1 MPSLTRQQIST
12 LQTII
17 GKNIPIRKKAKWLV
31 HFAHATGIGSV
42 RSNAV
47 ELSITDIET
56 LKGYF
61 VTQRIPLTFE
71 DGDLSTR
78 TTTAKVLSNEKIA
91 QSSVTHCRY
100 LVSTLSDTLHIEK
113 SVLPA
118 GRATDVTLEELLS
131 LPLSRLIIVEN
142 LETFL
147 NLRLYSNIQ
156 QFADER
162 TLFVFRGMKGC
173 YSTKSLLSLMEQFE
187 GEKIGYF
194 DFDPQGLIQ
203 CGHKGFDGVI
213 VPEAGA
219 LTRLMM
225 HGHML
230 SDNDKFTKQ
239 HHCTLSFN
247 QERLKTHYE
256 MMCKYKL
263 ALSQEYLSAIE
274 APLDMIA
281 LN

>member
-31 HFAHATGIGSV
+31 HFAQATGIGSV
-42 RSNAV
+42 RNNAV
-47 ELSITDIET
+47 ELSITDIDM
-56 LKGYF
+56 LKAYF
-61 VTQRIPLTFE
+61 ETQRIPLTFE

-100 LVSTLSDTLHIEK
+100 LVLTLSDTFHIEK

-131 LPLSRLIIVEN
+131 LPLSRLIVVEN

-156 QFADER
+156 QFADDR

-173 YSTKSLLSLMEQFE
+173 YSTRSLLSLMEQFK
-187 GEKIGYF
+187 GEKLGYF

-219 LTRLMM
+219 LTRLVM
-225 HGHML
+225 HGHLL

-247 QERLKTHYE
+247 QESLKTHYE
-256 MMCKYKL
+256 IAVKYKL

-274 APLDMIA
+274 APLAMIA

>member
-1 MPSLTRQQIST
+1 MFSLTRQQIST

-17 GKNIPIRKKAKWLV
+17 RKRIPARKKAKWLV

-42 RSNAV
+42 RNNAV

-61 VTQRIPLTFE
+61 ITQRIPLTFE

-100 LVSTLSDTLHIEK
+100 LALTLSNTLHIEK
-113 SVLPA
+113 SMLPA
-118 GRATDVTLEELLS
+118 GRAIDLTLEELLS
-131 LPLSRLIIVEN
+131 LPLSRLIVVEN

-156 QFADER
+156 QFADDR

-187 GEKIGYF
+187 GERLGYF

-203 CGHKGFDGVI
+203 CGHKGFDGVV

-219 LTRLMM
+219 LTKLVMD
-225 HGHML
+225 GHLL

-247 QERLKTHYE
+247 QESLKTHYE
-256 MMCKYKL
+256 IAIKHKL

-274 APLDMIA
+274 APLELIA